1 MKGEWSLKELYDSFE
16 DKQLLND
23 IETIKQLL
31 KDMEKYPEE
40 ECKEEN
46 LKQYLL
52 DDNHLNGYIQKVS
65 SFISLSMSAD
75 TNNKDAI
82 KYYALLEKIIASF
95 ALTEAKIRKW
105 ISLFNLEQL
114 KDDYVLEHLF
124 VLKEIQSSNT
134 YLLDEHSEEVI
145 ANMRTTGSSAWL
157 QYKNQIISSM
167 KITLDDKEYALTE
180 VLNMAYSEDAD
191 VRKKAYEAEIA
202 SYKDVENGI
211 AAALNGI
218 KGEAL
223 TETKLRGYS
232 SVLERTLIDSRMERK
247 TLDVLLSTVKKALPM
262 FERYYQ
268 LKAKALGHE
277 NGLPWYDMYAPVIK
291 VESSYPYEKGCE
303 FVVKQFSTFSKELGD
318 YAKKAMDNHWIDV
331 YPRSGKVGGAF
342 CDNINCIKE
351 SRFLLNY
358 GDQFSDV
365 STMSHELGHG
375 YHGECLKDEYL
386 LNTSYT
392 MPIAETAS
400 IFCEN
405 IVKKAALKE
414 ASKEEALAIIENEIC
429 DSGQVICD
437 IYSRFLF
444 ESKVFEEREEG
455 PIDAKRLKDI
465 MVEAQKEAYGN
476 GLDHNV
482 LHPYMWTWK
491 PHYYEA
497 SYNFYNFPYTFG
509 LLLAKGLY
517 GMYKKEGDQFPAKYV
532 KFLSMTGKMSIE
544 DVAKSVGIDLQ
555 DEKFWQNS
563 IDMIKEDI
571 DLFES
576 LLNEYLKSL

>member
-1 MKGEWSLKELYDSFE
+1 MDKKWSLKELYDSFDDNKFLE
-16 DKQLLND
+16 D
-23 IETIKQLL
+23 IETIKRLL
-31 KDMEKYPEE
+31 KEMGKYPEL
-40 ECKEEN
+40 ECTQEN
-46 LKQYLL
+46 LKQYLI
-52 DDNHLNGYIQKVS
+52 DDNNLCAYIQKVS
-65 SFISLSMSAD
+65 AFISLSMSAD
-75 TNNKDAI
+75 TNDKEAI
-82 KYYALLEKIIASF
+82 RYYALFEKIIASF
-95 ALTEAKIRKW
+95 ALTEAKIKKW
-105 ISLFNLEQL
+105 ISSFDLNQL
-114 KDDYVLEHLF
+114 DDEYVLDHLF

-134 YLLDEHSEEVI
+134 YMLDERSEEVI

-167 KITLDDKEYALTE
+167 KVSLDDKEYALTE
-180 VLNMAYSEDAD
+180 VLNLAYSEDAD
-191 VRKKAYEAEIA
+191 LRKRAYEAEIN

-223 TETKLRGYS
+223 TETRLRGYP

-262 FERYYQ
+262 FEKYYK
-268 LKAKALGHE
+268 LKAKALGHN
-277 NGLPWYDMYAPVIK
+277 NGLPWYDLYAPIVK
-291 VESSYPYEKGCE
+291 AESSYPYSKGCE
-303 FVVKQFSTFSKELGD
+303 FVVEKFSTFSKELGD

-331 YPRSGKVGGAF
+331 YPRERKVGGAF

-358 GDQFSDV
+358 GNQFSDV
-365 STMSHELGHG
+365 STMAHELGHG
-375 YHGECLKDEYL
+375 YHGECLNDEYL

-400 IFCEN
+400 IFCES

-414 ASKEEALAIIENEIC
+414 ASKEEALAILENEIC

-455 PIDAKRLKDI
+455 PISADRLKEI

-476 GLDHNV
+476 GLDHNC

-497 SYNFYNFPYTFG
+497 SYAFYNFPYTFG

-517 GMYKKEGDQFPAKYV
+517 GMYKKEGDAFPAKYV

-544 DVAKSVGIDLQ
+544 DVAMSVGIDLQ
-555 DEKFWQNS
+555 DEKFWENS
-563 IDMIKEDI
+563 IDMIREDI
-571 DLFES
+571 DLFEK
-576 LLNEYLKSL
+576 LLNEYQG

>member
-1 MKGEWSLKELYDSFE
+1 MEGKWSLKELYDSFE
-16 DKQLLND
+16 DSKFLND

-31 KDMEKYPEE
+31 KDMGKYPELDNN
-40 ECKEEN
+40 EEN
-46 LKQYLL
+46 LKQYLI
-52 DDNHLNGYIQKVS
+52 DNNNLCSYTQKLG
-65 SFISLSMSAD
+65 SFISLSMSTD
-75 TNNKDAI
+75 TNDKDAI
-82 KYYALLEKIIASF
+82 KYYALLEKIQASF
-95 ALTEAKIRKW
+95 ALTDARINKW
-105 ISLFNLEQL
+105 LALFDLDKL
-114 KDDYVLEHLF
+114 KDEYVLEHLF
-124 VLKEIQSSNT
+124 LLKEMQSSIK
-134 YLLDEHSEEVI
+134 YSLDERSEEVI
-145 ANMRTTGSSAWL
+145 ANMKTTGSSSWL

-167 KITLDDKEYALTE
+167 KVKLDDKEYALTE
-180 VLNMAYSEDAD
+180 ILNFAYSDDAD
-191 VRKKAYEAEIA
+191 LRKKAYEAEIA
-202 SYKDVENGI
+202 AYKDVENGI
-211 AAALNGI
+211 SAALNAI

-223 TETKLRGYS
+223 TETKLRGYD
-232 SVLERTLIDSRMERK
+232 SVLERTLIDSRMKRK
-247 TLDVLLSTVKKALPM
+247 TLDVLLSTVKKALPV
-262 FERYYQ
+262 FEKYYT
-268 LKAKALGHE
+268 LKAKTLGYE
-277 NGLPWYDMYAPVIK
+277 NGLPWYDMYAPVVK
-291 VESSYPYEKGCE
+291 AESSYPYDKGCE

-318 YAKKAMDNHWIDV
+318 YAKKAMDNQWIDV

-351 SRFLLNY
+351 SRILLNY
-358 GDQFSDV
+358 GNQFSDV
-365 STMSHELGHG
+365 STMAHELGHG
-375 YHGECLKDEYL
+375 YHGECLKDECL

-400 IFCEN
+400 IFCET

-429 DSGQVICD
+429 DSGQVVCD

-455 PIDAKRLKDI
+455 PLSAERLKEI
-465 MVEAQKEAYGN
+465 MRDAQKEAYGK

-497 SYNFYNFPYTFG
+497 DYNFYNFPYTFG

-517 GMYKKEGDQFPAKYV
+517 GMYKKEGDTFPAKYV

-544 DVAKSVGIDLQ
+544 DVAMSVGIDLQ

-571 DLFES
+571 DLFEQ
-576 LLNEYLKSL
+576 LLKECHK

>member
-16 DKQLLND
+16 DKQFLND
-23 IETIKQLL
+23 IEAIKQLL

-455 PIDAKRLKDI
+455 PIDAARLKDI
-465 MVEAQKEAYGN
+465 MLEAQKEAYGN

-576 LLNEYLKSL
+576 LLDEYMK

>member
-16 DKQLLND
+16 DKQFLND

-455 PIDAKRLKDI
+455 PIDAARLKDI
-465 MVEAQKEAYGN
+465 MLEAQKEAYGN

-576 LLNEYLKSL
+576 LLDEYMK